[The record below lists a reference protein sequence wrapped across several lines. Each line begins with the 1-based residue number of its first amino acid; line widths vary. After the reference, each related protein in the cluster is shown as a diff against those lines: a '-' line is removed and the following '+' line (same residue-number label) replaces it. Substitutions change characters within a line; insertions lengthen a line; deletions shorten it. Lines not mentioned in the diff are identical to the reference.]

1 MSRIDWACLGAV
13 ILGFLLFLYGANVY
27 NAVVGWI
34 GVCFFFGGIL
44 VFLVLYIYGELTKK
58 AEVQKEVQNP

>member
-34 GVCFFFGGIL
+34 GVYFFFGGIL